1 MRGGWKAMAGVVV
14 LIATLAVPAGPVSAE
29 DYPTW
34 DQVQAA
40 KADVATR
47 EAEATRITA
56 FVDELEAE
64 AGRLG
69 DAAVEAAAVS
79 AAAEAARAGAEARA
93 GTLRAQAD
101 AAAAEAAASA
111 ARLGRVG
118 ALLARSGGADVTL
131 RLLFGAEDDSDLLVG
146 LSRAAQLADI
156 YGGVAARAKA
166 ARADA
171 AALSEQADVAEAE
184 RTRLAAEA
192 AAAAEAAEAAHDAAE
207 ARAAEQQAV
216 LDTLYAQLASL
227 RDRTVEL
234 ERQYRIGEQAAQE
247 RAAREAAAAAA
258 AAAAAGRRRW
268 RCRRQWRTSP
278 GRRRRPCGGEGLR
291 REPASELRLG
301 FRPVPLPRPAVDAR
315 VGLAGRR
322 LQRSSGAYGIP
333 QSLPGSKM
341 ASAGADWRTNA
352 ATQINWGLGYIDARY
367 GSPCGAWAHS
377 EAVVQLV
384 LMVDQDEREV
394 FRRHGAEGVLLL
406 GGGAALLLQ
415 LADPRVA
422 HGVARH
428 SDFQERPF
436 DRLFGT
442 LDYIYA
448 VGFGDDELADAAVR
462 AVNARPR
469 ARAGLRR
476 RRSTGVQRLRRRRP
490 ALGGVDARGGL
501 ARPAGA
507 SLGTGRRGHRRR
519 DRPGVRRDG
528 LPAPGGPPGLA
539 RDPRRVR
546 AMVVGPLRSAS
557 PWATRRG
564 PSPAR
569 CCRRRRTS
577 RSEPRSCSP
586 RCDC

>member
-1 MRGGWKAMAGVVV
+1 MAGVVV
-14 LIATLAVPAGPVSAE
+14 LIATLAVPAGPVAAE

-79 AAAEAARAGAEARA
+79 AAAEAARAAAEARA
-93 GTLRAQAD
+93 GTLRTQAD
-101 AAAAEAAASA
+101 AATTEAADAA

-118 ALLARSGGADVTL
+118 AVLARSGGADVTL
-131 RLLFGAEDDSDLLVG
+131 RLLFGAEGDTDLLVG

-171 AALSEQADVAEAE
+171 AALSAQADVAESE

-258 AAAAAGRRRW
+258 AAAAAGDGGGGGGAGDSGAPPPGVVVDRAGAKAYAASRLPSFGWGSDQFRCLDLLWTRESGW
-268 RCRRQWRTSP
+268 R
-278 GRRRRPCGGEGLR
+278 
-291 REPASELRLG
+291 A
-301 FRPVPLPRPAVDAR
+301 DAYN
-315 VGLAGRR
+315 A
-322 LQRSSGAYGIP
+322 SSGAYGIP

-352 ATQINWGLGYIDARY
+352 ATQVNWGLGYIAARY

-377 EAVVQLV
+377 EA
-384 LMVDQDEREV
+384 
-394 FRRHGAEGVLLL
+394 
-406 GGGAALLLQ
+406 
-415 LADPRVA
+415 
-422 HGVARH
+422 
-428 SDFQERPF
+428 
-436 DRLFGT
+436 T
-442 LDYIYA
+442 NWY
-448 VGFGDDELADAAVR
+448 
-462 AVNARPR
+462 
-469 ARAGLRR
+469 
-476 RRSTGVQRLRRRRP
+476 
-490 ALGGVDARGGL
+490 
-501 ARPAGA
+501 
-507 SLGTGRRGHRRR
+507 
-519 DRPGVRRDG
+519 
-528 LPAPGGPPGLA
+528 
-539 RDPRRVR
+539 
-546 AMVVGPLRSAS
+546 
-557 PWATRRG
+557 
-564 PSPAR
+564 
-569 CCRRRRTS
+569 
-577 RSEPRSCSP
+577 
-586 RCDC
+586 

>member
-14 LIATLAVPAGPVSAE
+14 LIATLAVPAGPVAAE

-79 AAAEAARAGAEARA
+79 AAAEAARAAAEARA
-93 GTLRAQAD
+93 GTLRTQAD
-101 AAAAEAAASA
+101 AATTEAADAA

-118 ALLARSGGADVTL
+118 AVLARSGGADVTL
-131 RLLFGAEDDSDLLVG
+131 RLLFGAEGDTDLLVG

-171 AALSEQADVAEAE
+171 AALSAQADVAESE

-258 AAAAAGRRRW
+258 AAAAAGDGGGGGGAGDSGAPPPGVVVDRAGAKAYAASRLPSFGWGSDQFRCLDLLWTRESGW
-268 RCRRQWRTSP
+268 R
-278 GRRRRPCGGEGLR
+278 
-291 REPASELRLG
+291 A
-301 FRPVPLPRPAVDAR
+301 DAYN
-315 VGLAGRR
+315 A
-322 LQRSSGAYGIP
+322 SSGAYGIP

-352 ATQINWGLGYIDARY
+352 ATQVNWGLGYIAARY

-377 EAVVQLV
+377 EA
-384 LMVDQDEREV
+384 
-394 FRRHGAEGVLLL
+394 
-406 GGGAALLLQ
+406 
-415 LADPRVA
+415 
-422 HGVARH
+422 
-428 SDFQERPF
+428 
-436 DRLFGT
+436 T
-442 LDYIYA
+442 NWY
-448 VGFGDDELADAAVR
+448 
-462 AVNARPR
+462 
-469 ARAGLRR
+469 
-476 RRSTGVQRLRRRRP
+476 
-490 ALGGVDARGGL
+490 
-501 ARPAGA
+501 
-507 SLGTGRRGHRRR
+507 
-519 DRPGVRRDG
+519 
-528 LPAPGGPPGLA
+528 
-539 RDPRRVR
+539 
-546 AMVVGPLRSAS
+546 
-557 PWATRRG
+557 
-564 PSPAR
+564 
-569 CCRRRRTS
+569 
-577 RSEPRSCSP
+577 
-586 RCDC
+586 

>member
-14 LIATLAVPAGPVSAE
+14 LIATLAVPAGPVAAE

-93 GTLRAQAD
+93 GALRAQAD
-101 AAAAEAAASA
+101 AATTEAADAA

-118 ALLARSGGADVTL
+118 AVLARSGGADVTL
-131 RLLFGAEDDSDLLVG
+131 RLLFGAEGDTDLLVG

-171 AALSEQADVAEAE
+171 AALSAQADVAESE

-207 ARAAEQQAV
+207 ARAAEQQAL

-258 AAAAAGRRRW
+258 AAAAAGDGGGGGGAGDSGAPPPGVVVDRAGAKAYAASRLPSFGWGSDQFRCLDLLWTRESGW
-268 RCRRQWRTSP
+268 R
-278 GRRRRPCGGEGLR
+278 
-291 REPASELRLG
+291 A
-301 FRPVPLPRPAVDAR
+301 DAYN
-315 VGLAGRR
+315 A
-322 LQRSSGAYGIP
+322 SSGAYGIP

-352 ATQINWGLGYIDARY
+352 ATQVNWGLGYIAARY

-377 EAVVQLV
+377 EA
-384 LMVDQDEREV
+384 
-394 FRRHGAEGVLLL
+394 
-406 GGGAALLLQ
+406 
-415 LADPRVA
+415 
-422 HGVARH
+422 
-428 SDFQERPF
+428 
-436 DRLFGT
+436 T
-442 LDYIYA
+442 NWY
-448 VGFGDDELADAAVR
+448 
-462 AVNARPR
+462 
-469 ARAGLRR
+469 
-476 RRSTGVQRLRRRRP
+476 
-490 ALGGVDARGGL
+490 
-501 ARPAGA
+501 
-507 SLGTGRRGHRRR
+507 
-519 DRPGVRRDG
+519 
-528 LPAPGGPPGLA
+528 
-539 RDPRRVR
+539 
-546 AMVVGPLRSAS
+546 
-557 PWATRRG
+557 
-564 PSPAR
+564 
-569 CCRRRRTS
+569 
-577 RSEPRSCSP
+577 
-586 RCDC
+586 